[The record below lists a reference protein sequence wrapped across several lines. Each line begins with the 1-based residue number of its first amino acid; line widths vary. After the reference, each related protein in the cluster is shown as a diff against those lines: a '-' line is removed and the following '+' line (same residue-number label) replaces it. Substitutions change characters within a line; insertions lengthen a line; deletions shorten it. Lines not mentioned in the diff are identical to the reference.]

1 MLIRKNYGNWFLDGI
16 RGCCEHVL
24 RRSIDS
30 PFFLGGSGS
39 CCPVRL
45 QVLLEPGFE
54 GAEPWF
60 RSDFREETCSAYRY
74 LTDFDRKKLAIL
86 NFMDYHGL
94 LPTETGLFK
103 RKLIINKGC
112 SSKNQQ

>member
-1 MLIRKNYGNWFLDGI
+1 METGFWTVFEGVVNTFSGGALI
-16 RGCCEHVL
+16 L
-24 RRSIDS
+24 R
-30 PFFLGGSGS
+30 FFWGGSGS